1 MSAITPWIGIGSSEL
16 AHKLCDHA
24 GDGRLER
31 VDGFGVLDFHQ
42 RLALLDPVAHLFE
55 PLNNS
60 ALAHAHALQRL
71 SAILNL
77 RWDDVD
83 FAKGMIR
90 WRAEHDKGPLH
101 LDRANAGGPAR
112 PSRWEAP
119 GSLVAQRGLPAGE
132 HFAPIGMPSIGVAE
146 RLYRFYP
153 VVRHSCRPSRDG
165 AR

>member
-1 MSAITPWIGIGSSEL
+1 VIVSTLPALL
-16 AHKLCDHA
+16 AAALKRPEGLGGLGAVFDAPVRADCVLRACHNLCDHA

-42 RLALLDPVAHLFE
+42 RLALLDPVAYRFG

-90 WRAEHDKGPLH
+90 WCAEHDKVRRTWIVPMQE
-101 LDRANAGGPAR
+101 AGPAKA
-112 PSRWEAP
+112 S
-119 GSLVAQRGLPAGE
+119 GGT
-132 HFAPIGMPSIGVAE
+132 
-146 RLYRFYP
+146 
-153 VVRHSCRPSRDG
+153 
-165 AR
+165 